1 LEWDEFNKAGLLAD
15 EGVQAFEKVFTD
27 WFGHLYAY
35 AMSVVKDEGIAEEA
49 VQAVFCRIWEKR
61 ERLQVH
67 ASLKAYLYGS
77 VYHECMDW
85 LRHRKRV
92 EAHRRHAQAVHTG
105 GRVMM
110 ESASAKVELGE
121 LEKKLQLAINELP
134 DQCRAIFCLSRYGE
148 LGYKE
153 IAGQL
158 GISVKTVEAQISKA
172 LKRLRKR
179 LADFLV

>member
-1 LEWDEFNKAGLLAD
+1 LEWNEFSKAGLRAN

-35 AMSVVKDEGIAEEA
+35 AMSVVKDDETAEEV

-61 ERLQVH
+61 DRLQVH

-92 EAHRRHAQAVHTG
+92 EAHRRHTIHTG
-105 GRVMM
+105 SRGMT
-110 ESASAKVELGE
+110 ESAAARVELGE
-121 LEKKLQLAINELP
+121 LEKKLQQAIDELP

-153 IAGQL
+153 IAEQL

-172 LKRLRKR
+172 LKRLRKK

>member
-1 LEWDEFNKAGLLAD
+1 LEWSEFSKAGLLAD
-15 EGVQAFEKVFTD
+15 EGVQVVEKVFTD

-35 AMSVVKDEGIAEEA
+35 AMSVVKDEETAEEV
-49 VQAVFCRIWEKR
+49 VQKVFCRIWEKR
-61 ERLQVH
+61 ERLEVH
-67 ASLKAYLYGS
+67 TSLKAYLYGS

-92 EAHRRHAQAVHTG
+92 EAHRRQTMRHGGQAS
-105 GRVMM
+105 R
-110 ESASAKVELGE
+110 ESASDKVELSE
-121 LEKKLQLAINELP
+121 LEKKLQQAIDELP

-172 LKRLRKR
+172 LKRLRKK

>member
-1 LEWDEFNKAGLLAD
+1 MEWNEFTRAGLLAD
-15 EGVQAFEKVFTD
+15 EGVQAFEKVFAD
-27 WFGHLYAY
+27 WFGRLYAY
-35 AMSVVKDEGIAEEA
+35 AMSVVKDEGTAEEV

-92 EAHRRHAQAVHTG
+92 KAHRRHAIHTG
-105 GRVMM
+105 SRLRT
-110 ESASAKVELGE
+110 ESAAAKVELGE
-121 LEKKLQLAINELP
+121 LEKKLQQAIDELP

-172 LKRLRKR
+172 LKRLRKK

>member
-1 LEWDEFNKAGLLAD
+1 LEWNEFSKAGLRAD

-35 AMSVVKDEGIAEEA
+35 AMSVVKEEETAEEV

-92 EAHRRHAQAVHTG
+92 EAHRRHTIRTG
-105 GRVMM
+105 TRWMT
-110 ESASAKVELGE
+110 ESAAAKVELGE
-121 LEKKLQLAINELP
+121 LEKKLQQAIDELP

-172 LKRLRKR
+172 LKRLRKK

>member
-1 LEWDEFNKAGLLAD
+1 MEWNEFNRAGLLAD

-35 AMSVVKDEGIAEEA
+35 AMSVVKDEETAEEV
-49 VQAVFCRIWEKR
+49 VQKVFCRIWEKR
-61 ERLQVH
+61 ERLEVH
-67 ASLKAYLYGS
+67 TSLKAYLYGS

-92 EAHRRHAQAVHTG
+92 ETHRRQ
-105 GRVMM
+105 VMRHGSQGSR
-110 ESASAKVELGE
+110 ESAADKVELGE
-121 LEKKLQLAINELP
+121 LEKKLQQAIHELP

-172 LKRLRKR
+172 LKRLRKK

>member
-1 LEWDEFNKAGLLAD
+1 LEWSEFNKAGLLAD

-35 AMSVVKDEGIAEEA
+35 AMSVVKDEETAEEV
-49 VQAVFCRIWEKR
+49 VQKVFCRIWEKR
-61 ERLQVH
+61 ERLEVH
-67 ASLKAYLYGS
+67 TSLKAYLYGS

-92 EAHRRHAQAVHTG
+92 EAHRRQIMRHDSQAS
-105 GRVMM
+105 R
-110 ESASAKVELGE
+110 ESAADKVELRE
-121 LEKKLQLAINELP
+121 LEKKLQQAINELP

-172 LKRLRKR
+172 LKRLRKK

>member
-1 LEWDEFNKAGLLAD
+1 MA
-15 EGVQAFEKVFTD
+15 
-27 WFGHLYAY
+27 AY
-35 AMSVVKDEGIAEEA
+35 TMNVWTGCVT
-49 VQAVFCRIWEKR
+49 
-61 ERLQVH
+61 
-67 ASLKAYLYGS
+67 GS
-77 VYHECMDW
+77 GWKYIVG
-85 LRHRKRV
+85 
-92 EAHRRHAQAVHTG
+92 AQAMHTG

-121 LEKKLQLAINELP
+121 LEKKLQQAINELP

-172 LKRLRKR
+172 LKRLRKK

>member
-1 LEWDEFNKAGLLAD
+1 LEWNEFSRTGLRAD

-35 AMSVVKDEGIAEEA
+35 AMSVVKDEGTAEEV

-61 ERLQVH
+61 DRLQVH

-92 EAHRRHAQAVHTG
+92 EAHRHHKIHTG
-105 GRVMM
+105 GRMM
-110 ESASAKVELGE
+110 RESAAAKVELGE
-121 LEKKLQLAINELP
+121 LEKKLQQAIDELP

-148 LGYKE
+148 LGYRE

-172 LKRLRKR
+172 LKRLRKK